1 MAPNA
6 TFGEQRNGNIVGS
19 TAMTAVLEHTIR
31 LKVRA
36 VLPLPWNWHGYEPA
50 CINEKLTTQNGNK
63 SFTLRPASA
72 CDSGSRSTTCHHC
85 DQGRS
90 SQRLR
95 LGCWPVSQRIRWN
108 CLLSDILPSPHGQ
121 LLQLDIM
128 PTLWAGSQF
137 SEVEACLSL
146 LHNSLKVYFRIL
158 LVWKKHCYSLVNWQW
173 MTDQK

>member
-1 MAPNA
+1 MCTTYGSKCNVWC
-6 TFGEQRNGNIVGS
+6 EQRNGNSVGS

-31 LKVRA
+31 LKVHA

-50 CINEKLTTQNGNK
+50 CINEKLITQNGNK

-72 CDSGSRSTTCHHC
+72 CDSGSRSTTCQHC

-121 LLQLDIM
+121 LLQPDNT
-128 PTLWAGSQF
+128 PKLWAGSQF
-137 SEVEACLSL
+137 LEVEAWLLTGDSAYSMKLSTVWYVNK
-146 LHNSLKVYFRIL
+146 HFYYFYFI
-158 LVWKKHCYSLVNWQW
+158 
-173 MTDQK
+173 